1 MADERDLSEIV
12 RRTVQANAKLYKG
25 WVDLS
30 LDYFRAVADIFGGV
44 PEPARSPADD
54 PDDNAGAVVLEGEE
68 STSAT
73 AAFLVT
79 NDLGR
84 KLQCA
89 LVASDFRDA
98 DGARMTAKLSFEP
111 AKFELSPGQQAVVQ
125 VSVPIDR
132 GLAEGVAY
140 SGEISIQG
148 MDGFSVP
155 AVIRRQHA
163 VELSPIDRVAED
175 EGAKTATSPTAG
187 SASRRST
194 GAAGKG
200 AASSGPAKKGGA
212 AAKKG
217 SAPARKATGGKRSTK
232 KKSGRGRK

>member
-1 MADERDLSEIV
+1 MADELDLPDIV

-30 LDYFRAVADIFGGV
+30 LEYFRAVADIFGGV
-44 PEPARSPADD
+44 PEAASSPAEDLG
-54 PDDNAGAVVLEGEE
+54 DNAGAIVLEGEE
-68 STSAT
+68 RTSAS

-84 KLQCA
+84 KLQCV

-98 DGARMTAKLSFEP
+98 DGNRIAAKLAFEP
-111 AKFELSPGQQAVVQ
+111 AKFELSPGQQGVVQ

-132 GLAEGVAY
+132 KLAEGVAY
-140 SGEISIQG
+140 SGEIAIEG

-155 AVIRRQHA
+155 AVIRRRHA

-175 EGAKTATSPTAG
+175 DASKATKRAPAGSTKGSAKGSTKTA
-187 SASRRST
+187 
-194 GAAGKG
+194 AAGT
-200 AASSGPAKKGGA
+200 S
-212 AAKKG
+212 AAKK
-217 SAPARKATGGKRSTK
+217 SNATA

>member
-1 MADERDLSEIV
+1 MADERDLSVIV

-44 PEPARSPADD
+44 PEAARSPAED

-68 STSAT
+68 STSAS

-98 DGARMTAKLSFEP
+98 DGKRMAPKLSFEP
-111 AKFELSPGQQAVVQ
+111 AKFELSPGQQTVVQ

-132 GLAEGVAY
+132 SLAEGVAW
-140 SGEISIQG
+140 SGEISIEG

-155 AVIRRQHA
+155 AVIRRRHA
-163 VELSPIDRVAED
+163 VELSPIDRVA
-175 EGAKTATSPTAG
+175 AKKTG
-187 SASRRST
+187 
-194 GAAGKG
+194 GAAKK
-200 AASSGPAKKGGA
+200 ASA
-212 AAKKG
+212 AAKKT
-217 SAPARKATGGKRSTK
+217 TGASGKRSTR